1 MSFRQTT
8 YCDTTW
14 SKQGEPRSAKFIAG
28 SSLNHLPEDIAPL
41 P

>member
-1 MSFRQTT
+1 MSLRQIT

-14 SKQGEPRSAKFIAG
+14 SKQAEPRSAKIFAG